1 MYSTGKGGG
10 RAIGF
15 ERPGVFF
22 YANLFSYMYDYRSL
36 TSTDLFEKTQLL
48 NLEGKRHGF
57 SWIRPADS
65 AESPKDLGLLQLVAY
80 SLSLSPP
87 KIFNPIIKTKV
98 IHARLKLIKSRQ
110 K

>member
-10 RAIGF
+10 RDIGF

-48 NLEGKRHGF
+48 NLEGKRMGSVGLGRQTVPKAQRTWGYC
-57 SWIRPADS
+57 SWLHI
-65 AESPKDLGLLQLVAY
+65 L
-80 SLSLSPP
+80 SLSLLQKSL
-87 KIFNPIIKTKV
+87 IQL
-98 IHARLKLIKSRQ
+98 LKLKWYMPGSNL
-110 K
+110 